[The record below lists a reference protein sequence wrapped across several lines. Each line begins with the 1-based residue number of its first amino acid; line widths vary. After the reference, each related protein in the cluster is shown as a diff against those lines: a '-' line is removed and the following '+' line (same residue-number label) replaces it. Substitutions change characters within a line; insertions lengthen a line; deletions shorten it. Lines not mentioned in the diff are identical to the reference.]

1 MPTPW
6 LDGRHV
12 VFGRVMDGMDVVK
25 KIEALETNAS
35 SRPHKKVV
43 IAKCGILEEATVDGK
58 VPESPE
64 TTEKVEL

>member
-1 MPTPW
+1 
-6 LDGRHV
+6 
-12 VFGRVMDGMDVVK
+12 MDGMDVVK